1 MQVVCLD
8 STWSVLLHKHQ
19 LPAASL
25 AQTCRANRRQRGCCR
40 KRPCQTAKG
49 FLSDEKYDYDN
60 ILHMYRNWRMH
71 TYVYL
76 GCTRALDFKPSQAP
90 EAGGVDACVDPLLL
104 LADPALA
111 LGDLAFKLQQAAV
124 AAAANTSHEIQHVA
138 VLPPAAPACHRSTLT
153 WPSDDAI
160 STVRQ

>member
-1 MQVVCLD
+1 
-8 STWSVLLHKHQ
+8 
-19 LPAASL
+19 
-25 AQTCRANRRQRGCCR
+25 
-40 KRPCQTAKG
+40 
-49 FLSDEKYDYDN
+49 
-60 ILHMYRNWRMH
+60 MH

-90 EAGGVDACVDPLLL
+90 EARGVDACVDPLLL

-124 AAAANTSHEIQHVA
+124 AATANTLHEIQHVA

-153 WPSDDAI
+153 SPSDDAI